1 MNVHLSTHLADN
13 NRWKGFNPA
22 EITPRFRAQG
32 VGSIGLQQFFAAE
45 MARLSDGQGMTGNG
59 FHPAWQRDASVHVQT
74 RANRLHIFNDMVFC
88 FTLQFN
94 FMTNIFL
101 SACRA
106 KHLIE
111 PLAWELF
118 RSTFTAS
125 GQRMRPFHQTF
136 LCISVH
142 LSTTTQ
148 LPMMPSPACRS
159 FLLTKL
165 LSYLQTTG

>member
-1 MNVHLSTHLADN
+1 MADN

-22 EITPRFRAQG
+22 EITARFRAQG
-32 VGSIGLQQFFAAE
+32 VGSIGLRQFFAAE
-45 MARLSDGQGMTGNG
+45 MARLSSGCASDGQGMTGDG
-59 FHPAWQRDASVHVQT
+59 FHPAWQRDASVRVQT
-74 RANRLHIFNDMVFC
+74 RANGLHIFNDMVFR

-101 SACRA
+101 SVCRA

-136 LCISVH
+136 PCISVH
-142 LSTTTQ
+142 LCTTTQ
-148 LPMMPSPACRS
+148 PPMMPSPACGS